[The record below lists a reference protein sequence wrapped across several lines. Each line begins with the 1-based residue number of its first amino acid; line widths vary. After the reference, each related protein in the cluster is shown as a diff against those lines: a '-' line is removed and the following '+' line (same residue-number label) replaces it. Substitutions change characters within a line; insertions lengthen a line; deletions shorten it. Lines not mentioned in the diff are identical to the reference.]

1 MLEDT
6 LTYVHRSISERRIVF
21 KLRDFIEY
29 RCDNQNLIGRIE
41 NIFVHNFFREQRAFV
56 QVGEV
61 GLTDSRDSIL
71 SLQMLKMRNK
81 SRIIGLPAITSR
93 RLYIVPVEMND
104 TGDEMSLGGEQ
115 CDDLIWV
122 DWAVRFL

>member
-1 MLEDT
+1 M
-6 LTYVHRSISERRIVF
+6 
-21 KLRDFIEY
+21 
-29 RCDNQNLIGRIE
+29 
-41 NIFVHNFFREQRAFV
+41 